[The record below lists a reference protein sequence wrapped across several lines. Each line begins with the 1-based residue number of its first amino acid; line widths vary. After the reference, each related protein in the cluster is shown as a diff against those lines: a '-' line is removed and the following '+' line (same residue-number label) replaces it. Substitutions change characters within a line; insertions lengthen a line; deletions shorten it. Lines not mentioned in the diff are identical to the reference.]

1 MEIGNFELDFDSG
14 EIRFKT
20 SLDVTGDRITPAL
33 IKQLVYI
40 NVLTIDQYLPSI
52 QAVLDGATPVDAI
65 RAIEQPIEQP

>member
-20 SLDVTGDRITPAL
+20 SLDVTGDRITPDL

-40 NVLTIDQYLPSI
+40 NVLTIDRYLPSI

-65 RAIEQPIEQP
+65 RAIEQP